1 MKNRMIQTVRKRRA
15 HYGSSAARRVREWPI
30 PLAVAG
36 GLVALAWYLNW
47 WLTSGLLASPVLLL
61 VFVAAVAYSS
71 FQLIGNWVLFLAAP
85 FRLVRPVSPVR
96 DLTVDVFVTVCGE
109 DQALIRKC
117 LASACAMRGKPKVWL
132 LDDGP
137 NPTLEGLAQE
147 SGAGYLS
154 RENRKDAKAG
164 NLNAALARTDGEIIA
179 IFDVDHVPEPAYL
192 ERTVHHFADPAVGF
206 VQVMVTFDNN
216 RDGWVAQAAA
226 ESSFDF
232 YNPTSKGMDA
242 LDSVTM
248 MGSNSLIRRTALTAI
263 SDYQPGLAEDL
274 ATSLALHA
282 AGWRSVYVAE
292 PLAPGIA
299 PPDLVSWFTQQFKWA
314 RGVFSVLLGDF
325 PRVWSRLDWGERVAY
340 GVRMTMYWLGP
351 VICAHLVATIAVLF
365 WGNQEVLARYGQYLL
380 YLMPLAASNVLI
392 HWLALQRWRH
402 PALPAPSW
410 KAVMLV
416 YVTWPLYTLAW
427 VMALLH
433 IPLAF
438 RPTPKTPGGRLNL
451 WWLTPQ
457 ALTSSLLLAGILYHF
472 SYAGYTNIA
481 VLLAALMLALP
492 QLLFFLYCWGWNQLQ
507 PCHDLQ
513 GVAQARAIQ

>member
-1 MKNRMIQTVRKRRA
+1 MATAIGMVT
-15 HYGSSAARRVREWPI
+15 
-30 PLAVAG
+30 
-36 GLVALAWYLNW
+36 LVFYLSW
-47 WLTSGLLASPVLLL
+47 WLNSGLLVSPVLLL
-61 VFVAAVAYSS
+61 VFITALAYSG
-71 FQLIGNWVLFLAAP
+71 FQLVGNWLLFLAAP
-85 FRLVRPVSPVR
+85 FRSVETGYAPHHF
-96 DLTVDVFVTVCGE
+96 TIDVFVTVCGE
-109 DQALIRKC
+109 DHTLIRKC
-117 LASACAMRGKPKVWL
+117 LAAACAMRGEHKVWL

-137 NPTLEGLAQE
+137 DPALEQLAHE
-147 SGAGYLS
+147 LGAGYLT

-164 NLNAALARTDGEIIA
+164 NLNAALARTDGDIIA
-179 IFDVDHVPEPAYL
+179 IFDVDHVPGPDYL
-192 ERTVHHFADPAVGF
+192 ERTVYHFADPTVGF
-206 VQVMVTFDNN
+206 VQVMVTFDNG

-248 MGSNSLIRRTALTAI
+248 MGSNALIRRAALTSI
-263 SDYQPGLAEDL
+263 GNYQPGLAEDL

-325 PRVWSRLDWGERVAY
+325 PRLWSRLDWGERIAY

-351 VICAHLVATIAVLF
+351 VVCAHLLATIGVLF
-365 WGNQEVLARYGQYLL
+365 WGSQEVMASYGQYLL
-380 YLMPLAASNVLI
+380 YLVPLAGSNVLI
-392 HWLALQRWRH
+392 HWLALQCWCH
-402 PALPAPSW
+402 PALPAPTW
-410 KAVMLV
+410 KAVVLV
-416 YVTWPLYTLAW
+416 YATWPLYTLAW
-427 VMALLH
+427 LMALLR

-451 WWLTPQ
+451 WWLAPQ
-457 ALTSSLLLAGILYHF
+457 AVTSALLLAGILYRF
-472 SYAGYTNIA
+472 SYEGYANSL

-492 QLLFFLYCWGWNQLQ
+492 QIVFFVYCWVWNPIRSHL
-507 PCHDLQ
+507 DLQ